1 MHMENLGDNDCQRA
15 VDIAG
20 LAFGKGYLTIEE
32 IRGWIA
38 DDRFIILKAVGT
50 TDDGVEDMAGF
61 AVGCVMWKED
71 AMDFLRVNDD
81 IFGDAD
87 MIGIVKMAAVNPAF
101 QKQHVGSTLVKDL
114 LESMKLIGA
123 GSYACVAWRQNN
135 GVENIEP
142 LIAKRGFV
150 SKLVIN
156 DYWYEESKKEGYV
169 CPADGNPC
177 HCSADIW
184 IKQ

>member
-1 MHMENLGDNDCQRA
+1 MHMENLGGNDCQRA

-81 IFGDAD
+81 IFGDTD
-87 MIGIVKMAAVNPAF
+87 MIGIVKMVAVNPAF
-101 QKQHVGSTLVKDL
+101 QKQRVGSTLVKDL

-123 GSYACVAWRQNN
+123 GAYACVAWRQNN

-150 SKLVIN
+150 SSVVIN